1 MYISIR
7 WTGTYRYKSKYRPTW
22 KKKII
27 HKFYIIIYINSGQ
40 KMTGISRTTWPF
52 KKCKQTWTVWWTT
65 GVGSFTYDAAH
76 VVPDRDIIGHR
87 LLPSVLIVEVVGQ
100 PEKEGVV
107 HKLQAG
113 IGQSILKNRGSI
125 NTNNPTEDTLHCL
138 YIIFICKLL
147 IL

>member
-1 MYISIR
+1 
-7 WTGTYRYKSKYRPTW
+7 
-22 KKKII
+22 
-27 HKFYIIIYINSGQ
+27 
-40 KMTGISRTTWPF
+40 MTGISRTTWPF

-125 NTNNPTEDTLHCL
+125 IMNNPRYPTL
-138 YIIFICKLL
+138 FIRYFYMQVANFVKR
-147 IL
+147 